1 MKKSAAIGIIAAV
14 AIAAFVASLYISQPR
29 GGATVPDQQ
38 NVTPTAPQGNAS
50 TSAPPV
56 HNATGR
62 HLSVTIQEQVGIK
75 SK

>member
-1 MKKSAAIGIIAAV
+1 MKKSTAIGIIAAV
-14 AIAAFVASLYISQPR
+14 AIAAVAALYISQTRESTP
-29 GGATVPDQQ
+29 VPALQ
-38 NVTPTAPQGNAS
+38 NSTSTALQGNAS
-50 TSAPPV
+50 IIAPPV